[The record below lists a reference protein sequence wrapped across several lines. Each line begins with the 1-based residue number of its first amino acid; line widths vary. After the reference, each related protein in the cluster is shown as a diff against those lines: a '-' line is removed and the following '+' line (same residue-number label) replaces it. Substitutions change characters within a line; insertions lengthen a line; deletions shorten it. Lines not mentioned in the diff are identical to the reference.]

1 MPGDQDFAVTFTVEP
16 LARRHKRDNFSCGA
30 EPLDRYLKTQASQ
43 DKKRRFAAPYV
54 AVTDDNI
61 VIAYYVLSSFRIDH
75 PDLPEDERKKL
86 PKYPNLPATLLGRL
100 AVDQNYRGQGI
111 GEYMLLHALKRCND
125 LSSEI
130 ASYAV
135 VVDAKDDA
143 AITFYRHF
151 NFRVFPSTANRLYLP
166 MKQVAKLFR

>member
-1 MPGDQDFAVTFTVEP
+1 MSEDRDAAVTFTVEP
-16 LARRHKRDNFSCGA
+16 LVKRHKRDDFSCGA

-61 VIAYYVLSSFRIDH
+61 VIAYYALASFRIDQ
-75 PDLPEDERKKL
+75 PELPEDERKKL
-86 PKYPNLPATLLGRL
+86 PKYPDVPATLLGRL
-100 AVDQNYRGQGI
+100 AVDQNYRGHGI
-111 GEYMLLHALKRCND
+111 GEHMLLHALKRSND

-143 AITFYRHF
+143 AIAFYQHF
-151 NFRVFPSTANRLYLP
+151 NFLRFPGTPNRLYLP
-166 MKQVAKLFR
+166 MKQVAKLF